1 MFLFIQIE
9 FIKLNL
15 FQKVEIEEEEE
26 EDEEVQ
32 SKCLLFISLRTAN
45 LFYSKNKKKTC
56 FSQKKLFYS
65 IFLLVSAKCAKF
77 SVLRDKNGDLG
88 VFLTLIKA

>member
-26 EDEEVQ
+26 EEEEVQ
-32 SKCLLFISLRTAN
+32 SKYL
-45 LFYSKNKKKTC
+45 YH
-56 FSQKKLFYS
+56 
-65 IFLLVSAKCAKF
+65 
-77 SVLRDKNGDLG
+77 
-88 VFLTLIKA
+88 

>member
-32 SKCLLFISLRTAN
+32 SKYL
-45 LFYSKNKKKTC
+45 YH
-56 FSQKKLFYS
+56 
-65 IFLLVSAKCAKF
+65 
-77 SVLRDKNGDLG
+77 
-88 VFLTLIKA
+88 

>member
-26 EDEEVQ
+26 EDEEVK
-32 SKCLLFISLRTAN
+32 SKCL
-45 LFYSKNKKKTC
+45 YH
-56 FSQKKLFYS
+56 
-65 IFLLVSAKCAKF
+65 
-77 SVLRDKNGDLG
+77 
-88 VFLTLIKA
+88 